1 MRPKRID
8 KAYYR
13 TGPQLRL
20 WWPLNRER
28 RIWRAAFIHKRDYER
43 YAIVQF
49 ALDMFDMKVGEKK
62 NGVTLLA
69 KYPPDKEDA

>member
-1 MRPKRID
+1 MTPRID

-13 TGPQLRL
+13 SGPSPLRL

-28 RIWRAAFIHKRDYER
+28 RMWRAGRIHVERYER
-43 YAIVQF
+43 YMLVRAV
-49 ALDMFDMKVGEKK
+49 LDMMEMDVGETK

-69 KYPPDKEDA
+69 KAGGETL